1 MQITLVS
8 IAAVLGMLS
17 NAATASPVMIKR
29 QQEAAPFTIT
39 EPAESTVYGSGQN
52 LAICKYMN
60 PILLHNSNLLTSTFM
75 YLAWVPGDNTPLTIG
90 LASASGNSTQVQL
103 AEEVNESSGSHVVQL
118 PSVVDDCSQWKISLA
133 HGDDNA
139 WSKPFYITT
148 SNDTNACVAS
158 PSVTPTPSATML
170 HDRLSGA
177 TMSAS
182 IDILGDDGQPVHRA
196 DSASSSLTTPI
207 SMLGAAAI
215 SALVLAF

>member
-17 NAATASPVMIKR
+17 NAATASPIMIKR

-52 LAICKYMN
+52 LAI
-60 PILLHNSNLLTSTFM
+60 S
-75 YLAWVPGDNTPLTIG
+75 WVPGDNTPLTIG

-103 AEEVNESSGSHVVQL
+103 AEEVNGSSGSHVVQL

-133 HGDDNA
+133 HGDDSA

>member
-17 NAATASPVMIKR
+17 NAATASPIKR

-39 EPAESTVYGSGQN
+39 EPAESTVVGSGQN
-52 LAICKYMN
+52 LAI
-60 PILLHNSNLLTSTFM
+60 S
-75 YLAWVPGDNTPLTIG
+75 WVPGDNTPVTIG
-90 LASASGNSTQVQL
+90 LAPASANSTQVQL
-103 AEEVNESSGSHVVQL
+103 AEEVNGSSGSHVIQL

-133 HGDDNA
+133 HGDDTSA
-139 WSKPFYITT
+139 WSKPFFITT

-196 DSASSSLTTPI
+196 DSASNSLYGIATPV

-215 SALVLAF
+215 SALVLTF

>member
-17 NAATASPVMIKR
+17 NTATASPIMIKR
-29 QQEAAPFTIT
+29 QQDAAPFTIT
-39 EPAESTVYGSGQN
+39 EPTESAVVGSGQN
-52 LAICKYMN
+52 LAI
-60 PILLHNSNLLTSTFM
+60 S
-75 YLAWVPGDNTPLTIG
+75 WVPGDNTPLTIG
-90 LASASGNSTQVQL
+90 IASASGNSTQVQL
-103 AEEVNESSGSHVVQL
+103 AEQVNGSSGSHVIQL

-133 HGDDNA
+133 YGDNSSA

-148 SNDTNACVAS
+148 SNDTNACAAS
-158 PSVTPTPSATML
+158 PSITPSASATQL

-196 DSASSSLTTPI
+196 DSASNSLLAPV

-215 SALVLAF
+215 STLVLTF